1 MHGRAVIY
9 GIFVFSIDHADG
21 LCFGGVVLNEYLLCV
36 IGTVIVSAILT
47 AILPEGK
54 TLSLVKTITRLACIL
69 AIVSPVLRFLRVGEL
84 TFGGMENSKE
94 IFSQSVIEGE
104 EAFIEYYSEMRIR
117 ETERAL
123 ESELSEKYGLDTEVT
138 LLCEKQTETVDG
150 KYISNRIKIKEIR
163 VKLKKSSNEEVLKKM
178 WEYLTK
184 NYCSEVL
191 IE

>member
-1 MHGRAVIY
+1 M
-9 GIFVFSIDHADG
+9 
-21 LCFGGVVLNEYLLCV
+21 NEYLLCV

-54 TLSLVKTITRLACIL
+54 TLGLVKTITRLACIL

-138 LLCEKQTETVDG
+138 LLCEKQTERVDG

>member
-1 MHGRAVIY
+1 MHGGAVIY
-9 GIFVFSIDHADG
+9 GVFVFSIDHADG

-54 TLSLVKTITRLACIL
+54 TLGLVKTITRLACIL

-138 LLCEKQTETVDG
+138 LLCEKQTERVDG

>member
-1 MHGRAVIY
+1 MLQLSAP
-9 GIFVFSIDHADG
+9 FVPVF
-21 LCFGGVVLNEYLLCV
+21 LLFLSC
-36 IGTVIVSAILT
+36 IG
-47 AILPEGK
+47 
-54 TLSLVKTITRLACIL
+54 LSLPYARLSIF
-69 AIVSPVLRFLRVGEL
+69 PVLTL
-84 TFGGMENSKE
+84 NSKE

-123 ESELSEKYGLDTEVT
+123 EGDLFEKYGLDTKVT
-138 LLCEKQTETVDG
+138 LLCEKQTEQVAG
-150 KYISNRIKIKEIR
+150 KYPSDKIKIKEIR

>member
-21 LCFGGVVLNEYLLCV
+21 LCFGGVVLSEYLLCV

-54 TLSLVKTITRLACIL
+54 TSGLIKTITRLACIL

-84 TFGGMENSKE
+84 SFGGMENSKE

-123 ESELSEKYGLDTEVT
+123 ERELSERYGLDTEVT

-150 KYISNRIKIKEIR
+150 KYPSNRIKIKEIR
-163 VKLKKSSNEEVLKKM
+163 VKLKKLSNEEVLKKM
-178 WEYLTK
+178 WEYLKK

>member
-21 LCFGGVVLNEYLLCV
+21 LCFGGVVLSEYLLCV

-54 TLSLVKTITRLACIL
+54 TSGLIKTITRLACIL
-69 AIVSPVLRFLRVGEL
+69 AIVSPVLRFFSVGEL

-123 ESELSEKYGLDTEVT
+123 EGELSEKYGLDTEVT
-138 LLCEKQTETVDG
+138 LLCEKQTEQVDG
-150 KYISNRIKIKEIR
+150 KYPSNRIKIKEIR
-163 VKLKKSSNEEVLKKM
+163 VKLKKLSNEEVLKKM

>member
-1 MHGRAVIY
+1 M
-9 GIFVFSIDHADG
+9 
-21 LCFGGVVLNEYLLCV
+21 NEYLLSV
-36 IGTVIVSAILT
+36 IGTVTLSAILT

-54 TLSLVKTITRLACIL
+54 TSGLIKAISRLACIL
-69 AIVSPVLRFLRVGEL
+69 AIVSPVLRFFSAGEL
-84 TFGGMENSKE
+84 TFRDMENSKE

-123 ESELSEKYGLDTEVT
+123 EAELSEKYGLDTKVT
-138 LLCEKQTETVDG
+138 LLCEKQTEQVAG
-150 KYISNRIKIKEIR
+150 KYPSDKIKIKEIR